1 MAHIRRSRHTG
12 GGFSFISLVGLLF
25 AIAGGIS
32 LAGKLGIFSFQVP
45 YIDWAI
51 ALGSLIGGLYLF
63 YKSMVGHRMIYV

>member
-1 MAHIRRSRHTG
+1 MAHMARSRHVS
-12 GGFSFISLVGLLF
+12 GGFSFVSLIGLLF

-32 LAGKLGIFSFQVP
+32 LAGKLGFISFQVP